1 MKRYEEVFFEIV
13 RSALWRTPAEIPSDF
28 TDWASLIRLAK
39 AQALMGLVGDVLLT
53 TPHIISSFPPV
64 VVQKLQEIPM
74 NSMAMHTMLNN
85 TVILVVTQLRKHGI
99 EPVLLKGQGIARYYA
114 VPELRQC
121 GDIDIYVGEENYEA
135 AYHALMPIVTEIDDR
150 DTIYKEVK
158 HFHAKAGSVL
168 IEVHRFADVNAYPK
182 LDKVYQKYA
191 SEGLSRNLVAVDFG
205 GVTVHTPSDDFNVYY
220 IFNHLWHHF
229 MTYGVGL
236 RQLCDL
242 ASFLNTH
249 VVDEEYLHKL
259 LTEMKALSSWNAV
272 GNLLVS
278 YLGLPSDKM
287 PFYSPMPKWKVRLML
302 RIILNEGNFGQGTSF
317 TRVRSKNY
325 LREKVTS
332 LFGHLKR
339 QFLIFLILPGVALK
353 QLFHLLRAGF
363 RQVFKDLKLKR
374 K

>member
-1 MKRYEEVFFEIV
+1 MKQYEEVFFSIL
-13 RSALWRTPAEIPSDF
+13 SGSLWGTPVHVPEGFSD
-28 TDWASLIRLAK
+28 WKPVMKLAQT
-39 AQALMGLVGDVLLT
+39 QALNGLVGDVLLT
-53 TPHIISSFPPV
+53 RTEIRDTLPAKFIE
-64 VVQKLQEIPM
+64 KLQEIPL
-74 NSMAMHTMLNN
+74 NNIGMHTILNN
-85 TVILVVTQLRKHGI
+85 TLILVVSRLRECGV
-99 EPVLLKGQGIARYYA
+99 EPVLLKGQGLARYYPM
-114 VPELRQC
+114 PELRQC
-121 GDIDIYVGEENYEA
+121 GDIDLYVGEQNYEA

-158 HFHAKAGSVL
+158 HFHAKVGSVL
-168 IEVHRFADVNAYPK
+168 IEVHRFADVNAYPE

-191 SEGLSRNLVAVDFG
+191 SEGLSHNLVAVDFG

-242 ASFLNTH
+242 ATFLNTH
-249 VVDEEYLHKL
+249 TVDEEYLHRL
-259 LTEMKALSSWNAV
+259 LTEMKALNSWNAV

-278 YLGLPSDKM
+278 YLALPVDKM
-287 PFYSPMPKWKVRLML
+287 PFYSPMPEWKVRLML

-317 TRVRSKNY
+317 TRIRSKSY
-325 LREKVTS
+325 LTEKVTS
-332 LFGHLKR
+332 LLGHLKR

-363 RQVFKDLKLKR
+363 RQVFKDLSGNSR
-374 K
+374 